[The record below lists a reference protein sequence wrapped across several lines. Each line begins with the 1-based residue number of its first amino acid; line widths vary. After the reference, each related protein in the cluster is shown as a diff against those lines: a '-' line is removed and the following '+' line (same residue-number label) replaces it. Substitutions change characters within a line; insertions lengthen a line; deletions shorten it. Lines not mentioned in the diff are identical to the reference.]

1 MFIGSNNN
9 AFRKLNQITEL
20 ARPKD
25 ILAVADSR
33 DIAEELKQNIIDFA
47 EAFDHVRSGKLV
59 NSIGVR
65 NMGDG
70 EYGVTAVDYA
80 KFVNGRDRDNFGGN
94 GFIDDAVDQTML
106 EYNLDPGDIEIRYEQ

>member
-1 MFIGSNNN
+1 MFTNNFN
-9 AFRKLNQITEL
+9 NTFRKLNEIEL
-20 ARPKD
+20 ASRKD
-25 ILAVADSR
+25 VLAVVDSR
-33 DIAEELKQNIIDFA
+33 FIADELKQNIIDFA
-47 EAFDHVRSGKLV
+47 ESFDHVRSGRMV

-106 EYNLDPGDIEIRYEQ
+106 EYDLDPGDIEIRYEQ